1 MKKISIVLFLIVLVF
16 AQCTNQNNTKTN
28 NGKNISDKI
37 VNTTKKALIDKYGDE
52 YEFMI
57 NKGVDHTSTLWRKS
71 DGSTETFESFCLD
84 NFIADANEKETVFF
98 KISKNFESLWG
109 HGNKI
114 SLDFQENIHLDNGP
128 LHKVDGMFAA
138 YSPNA
143 HFSDDFYNNK
153 IAFIISLNFPG
164 YTLEEK
170 SKYGKEW
177 NKKQWAYARLG
188 DVFTSRVPAK
198 LKQDVSNAETNAD
211 MYISDYNIFMGHL
224 LNNDGKKLFPD
235 DMILLSHW
243 NLRDEIKANYAN
255 HENGIEKQE
264 MIYTVM
270 KRIIDQTIPEKVIN
284 SGNYEWNPIENKVF
298 DGEKEIEFATE
309 PDTRYTQIINNFK
322 ALKALDKYHP
332 VLDTYIKRKFSGE
345 MEIPQAEVE
354 ELFTELLS
362 STEVKKVGKLISQ
375 RLGRDLKP
383 YDIWY
388 DGFKARSSISE
399 EKLNSITEKRYL
411 NAKALNDNLDELLM
425 KLDWSKER
433 AKWIASKISVDP
445 ARGSGHAWG
454 AQMKS
459 EKAHL
464 RTRIPEKGM
473 NYKGY
478 NIAIHEFG
486 HNVEQTISLHD
497 VDYYMM
503 NGVPNTAFTEALAF
517 IFQKRDLQLLGI
529 EDKNPNKEYLQ
540 ILDNFWSVY
549 EIMGVSMVDMNV
561 WKWLYANPDATK
573 AELKEAV
580 ISISKEIWNKYYAD
594 VFGSKDEP
602 ILAIYS
608 HMISYPLYLSAYS
621 FGHLIDFQVDQYLN
635 GKVFADE
642 VDKIWSQGKL
652 IPQVWM
658 KKAVGVKLSNKPILD
673 ATDDALK
680 HIK

>member
-270 KRIIDQTIPEKVIN
+270 IDQTIPEKVIN